1 MLDDLVA
8 VIETLKARI
17 AQHQAT
23 LQSNETRTRMALIDP
38 LLTVLGWDIADPA
51 LVTPEYDVNG
61 KRADYA
67 LLDAQAAPVIFLEAK
82 KLSEPL
88 SNHRSQVVAY
98 ASELGIRYPALT
110 NGDDWELY
118 DNSQLVPIEQRQI
131 LKVALTGTAP
141 AACALQL
148 LMLWRANVGTGQVTQ
163 ANQSIVE
170 KADPPPTTPPPPPL
184 GNWIPLGA
192 FQAVSGTKPPPA
204 IRFPNGDERQATTWK
219 SLLVETAEWLIRRGY
234 LTQSTCPIRMG
245 PKRYQVHT
253 EAIHSDG
260 TPFAAGAS
268 LSNGLFVETSLNAP
282 ATVRYSC
289 SLLKNLGQD
298 PSQVFL
304 KTD

>member
-17 AQHQAT
+17 EQHRAD

-38 LLTVLGWDIADPA
+38 LLTALGWDTSDPG
-51 LVTPEYDVNG
+51 LVTPEYDVSG

-67 LLDAQAAPVIFLEAK
+67 LLDDKGGVFVFLEAK
-82 KLSEPL
+82 RLGEQL
-88 SNHRSQVVAY
+88 SNHQSQVVAY

-110 NGDDWELY
+110 NGDDWEVY
-118 DNSQLVPIEQRQI
+118 DNSQLVPIDQRRI
-131 LKVALTGTAP
+131 LKVSITSSASAT
-141 AACALQL
+141 CALQL
-148 LMLWRANVGTGQVTQ
+148 LLLWRANVGTGQVTQ
-163 ANQSIVE
+163 ANQSIVQR
-170 KADPPPTTPPPPPL
+170 ADPPTTPPPPPL

>member
-1 MLDDLVA
+1 MLDDLIA
-8 VIETLKARI
+8 VIDTLKSRI
-17 AQHQAT
+17 EQHRPD

-38 LLTVLGWDIADPA
+38 LLTALGWDTSDPG
-51 LVTPEYDVNG
+51 LVTPEYDVSG

-67 LLDAQAAPVIFLEAK
+67 LLDGKGGVFVFLEAK
-82 KLSEPL
+82 RLGEQL
-88 SNHRSQVVAY
+88 SNHQSQVVAY

-110 NGDDWELY
+110 NGDDWEVY
-118 DNSQLVPIEQRQI
+118 DNSQLVPIDQRRI
-131 LKVALTGTAP
+131 LKVSITSSASAT
-141 AACALQL
+141 CALQL
-148 LMLWRANVGTGQVTQ
+148 LLLWRANVGTGQVTQ

-170 KADPPPTTPPPPPL
+170 KADPPTTPPPPPL

-204 IRFPNGDERQATTWK
+204 IRFPNGDERQATTWR

-234 LTQSTCPIRMG
+234 LTQSTCPIKMG
-245 PKRYQVHT
+245 AKRYGVHT

-289 SLLKNLGQD
+289 SLLKTLGQD
-298 PSQVFL
+298 PSTVLL

>member
-1 MLDDLVA
+1 MLDDLIA
-8 VIETLKARI
+8 VIETLKSRI
-17 AQHQAT
+17 EQHRAD

-38 LLTVLGWDIADPA
+38 LLTALGWDTSDPG
-51 LVTPEYDVNG
+51 LVTPEYDVSG

-67 LLDAQAAPVIFLEAK
+67 LLDGKGGVFVFLEAK
-82 KLSEPL
+82 RLGEQL
-88 SNHRSQVVAY
+88 SNHQSQVVAY

-110 NGDDWELY
+110 NGDDWEVY
-118 DNSQLVPIEQRQI
+118 DNSQLVPIDQRRI
-131 LKVALTGTAP
+131 LKVSITSSASAT
-141 AACALQL
+141 CALQL
-148 LMLWRANVGTGQVTQ
+148 LLLWRANVGTGQVTQ
-163 ANQSIVE
+163 ANQSIVQR
-170 KADPPPTTPPPPPL
+170 ADPPTTPPPPPL

>member
-17 AQHQAT
+17 QQHQGS
-23 LQSNETRTRMALIDP
+23 LQSNEIRTRTALIDP
-38 LLTVLGWDIADPA
+38 LLAVLGWVVSDPG
-51 LVTPEYDVNG
+51 LVTPEYDVSG

-67 LLDAQAAPVIFLEAK
+67 LLDGKGGVFVFLEAK
-82 KLSEPL
+82 RLGEQL
-88 SNHRSQVVAY
+88 SNHQSQVVAY

-110 NGDDWELY
+110 NGDDWEVY
-118 DNSQLVPIEQRQI
+118 DNSQLVPIDQRRI
-131 LKVALTGTAP
+131 LKVSITSSASAT
-141 AACALQL
+141 CALQL
-148 LMLWRANVGTGQVTQ
+148 LLLWRANVGTGQVTQ

-170 KADPPPTTPPPPPL
+170 KADPPTTPPPPPL

-204 IRFPNGDERQATTWK
+204 IRFPNGDERQATTWR

-234 LTQSTCPIRMG
+234 LTQSTCPIKMG
-245 PKRYQVHT
+245 AKRYGVHT

-289 SLLKNLGQD
+289 SLLKTLGQD
-298 PSQVFL
+298 PSTVLL

>member
-1 MLDDLVA
+1 MLDDLVE

-17 AQHQAT
+17 QQHQGS
-23 LQSNETRTRMALIDP
+23 LQSNEIRTRTALIDP
-38 LLTVLGWDIADPA
+38 LLAVLGWVVSDPG
-51 LVTPEYDVNG
+51 LVTPEYDVSG

-67 LLDAQAAPVIFLEAK
+67 LLDDKGGVFVFLEAK
-82 KLSEPL
+82 RLGEQL
-88 SNHRSQVVAY
+88 SNHQSQIVAY

-110 NGDDWELY
+110 NGDDWEVY
-118 DNSQLVPIEQRQI
+118 DNSQLVPIDQRRI
-131 LKVALTGTAP
+131 LKVSITGSASAT
-141 AACALQL
+141 CALQL
-148 LMLWRANVGTGQVTQ
+148 LLLWRANMGTGQVTQ

-170 KADPPPTTPPPPPL
+170 KADPPTTPPPPPL

>member
-1 MLDDLVA
+1 MLDDLIA
-8 VIETLKARI
+8 VIETLKSRI
-17 AQHQAT
+17 EQHRAD

-38 LLTVLGWDIADPA
+38 LLTALGWDTSDPG
-51 LVTPEYDVNG
+51 LVTPEYDVSG

-67 LLDAQAAPVIFLEAK
+67 LLDGKGGVFVFLEAK
-82 KLSEPL
+82 RLGEQL
-88 SNHRSQVVAY
+88 SNHQSQVVAY

-110 NGDDWELY
+110 NGDDWEVY
-118 DNSQLVPIEQRQI
+118 DNSQLVPIDQRRI
-131 LKVALTGTAP
+131 LKVSITSSASAT
-141 AACALQL
+141 CALQL
-148 LMLWRANVGTGQVTQ
+148 LLLWRANVGTGQVTQ
-163 ANQSIVE
+163 ANQSIVQR
-170 KADPPPTTPPPPPL
+170 ADPPTTPPPPPL

-289 SLLKNLGQD
+289 SMLKNLGQD

>member
-17 AQHQAT
+17 QQHQGS

-38 LLTVLGWDIADPA
+38 LLTALGWDTSDPG
-51 LVTPEYDVNG
+51 LVTPEYDVSG

-67 LLDAQAAPVIFLEAK
+67 LLDGKGGVFVFLEAK
-82 KLSEPL
+82 RLGEQL
-88 SNHRSQVVAY
+88 SNHQSQVVAY

-110 NGDDWELY
+110 NGDDWEVY
-118 DNSQLVPIEQRQI
+118 DNSQLVPIDQRRI
-131 LKVALTGTAP
+131 LKVSITSSASAT
-141 AACALQL
+141 CALQL
-148 LMLWRANVGTGQVTQ
+148 LLLWRANVGTGQVTQ

-170 KADPPPTTPPPPPL
+170 KADPPTTPPPPPL

-204 IRFPNGDERQATTWK
+204 IRFPNGDERQATTWR

-234 LTQSTCPIRMG
+234 LTQSTCPIKMG
-245 PKRYQVHT
+245 AKRYGVHT

-289 SLLKNLGQD
+289 SLLKTLGQD
-298 PSQVFL
+298 PSTVLL